1 MPQDNQIVTKRLRV
15 VLACVSSYN
24 SFPVPDLNLLK
35 LVADD
40 DVLDAADDG
49 VEVVVAFA
57 VALVESDLEEGPL
70 V

>member
-1 MPQDNQIVTKRLRV
+1 MTKRLRV
-15 VLACVSSYN
+15 VLACVSSYS
-24 SFPVPDLNLLK
+24 SFPVPDLNFLK

-40 DVLDAADDG
+40 DVLNAADDG

-57 VALVESDLEEGPL
+57 VALVESELEEVPF